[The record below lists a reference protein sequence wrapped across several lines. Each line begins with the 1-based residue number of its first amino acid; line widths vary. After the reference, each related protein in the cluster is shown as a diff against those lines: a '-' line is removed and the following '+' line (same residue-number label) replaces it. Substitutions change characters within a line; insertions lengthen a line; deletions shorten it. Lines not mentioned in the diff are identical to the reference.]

1 MLAAIRDPWFADEDI
16 FGDNGPAHLFPQ
28 FHLGFIF
35 AEFTTTHQNSST
47 KGLDGVSAFL
57 VTIPLHKSAVAE
69 PNGAAAS
76 NFGDLIARPPKGA
89 VYETHRAG
97 VVGPDFHHRGIRTVE
112 GDKLAV

>member
-16 FGDNGPAHLFPQ
+16 FGDNGPAHLLPQ

-47 KGLDGVSAFL
+47 EGLDGVSAFL

-69 PNGAAAS
+69 PSGAAAR

-89 VYETHRAG
+89 VYETPKLRAAA
-97 VVGPDFHHRGIRTVE
+97 P
-112 GDKLAV
+112 